1 LTIRFDN
8 SKLERLCNNG
18 KELKQKHQ
26 RRADTITQRLGE
38 LAAIE
43 NLEQMKLIPAARCHQ
58 LRVGNRKGQFA
69 VNVDRMWRIVFEP
82 DHDPRPLKPDGGI
95 DLKQVTAINIIEI
108 VDYHEE

>member
-1 LTIRFDN
+1 MTIRFDN
-8 SKLERLCNNG
+8 TKLERLCNTE
-18 KELKQKHQ
+18 KELRKKHQ

-38 LAAIE
+38 LAAVD

-69 VNVDRMWRIVFEP
+69 VNVDRMWRIVFAP
-82 DHDPRPLKPDGGI
+82 DHDPVVLKPDGGI
-95 DLKQVTAINIIEI
+95 DLKQVTAINILEI